1 MGNLFERFDQL
12 DTTLNRWLVASEV
25 LEVSPYDLSVTA
37 PVPGRDM
44 VTLQTCIEN
53 FGDYW
58 TPGPNWLA
66 RYVVRADRV
75 A

>member
-1 MGNLFERFDQL
+1 MTDVNGQSY
-12 DTTLNRWLVASEV
+12 TYVVSEIF
-25 LEVSPYDLSVTA
+25 EVSPYDLSVTA
-37 PVPGRDM
+37 PVGRDV

-58 TPGPNWLA
+58 TEGPNWLA
-66 RYVVRADRV
+66 RYVVRAEKS